1 MPLEKAKEMGAM
13 ALFGEKYGDTVR
25 IVVFDKDYSVELC
38 GGTHVPATGQIGLF
52 KIISEG
58 AISAGVRRIEAITG
72 KRALEFYTDR
82 LTLLEE
88 VKEMLKNPKDV
99 IKGLKTVLEENQEL
113 KKMAGEYEKL
123 KLNEVREA
131 IALKIQKVN
140 GIYFLAE
147 KVELSVDAAKILAFE
162 LIKTIDPFFLVL
174 ASEND
179 GKANLTVMI
188 SESLIKEKGFNAATI
203 IRELAKEIQGGGG
216 GQPHIATAGGKN
228 PAGIM
233 AALEKARTFI
243 K

>member
-1 MPLEKAKEMGAM
+1 MTIEKAKEMGAM

-25 IVVFDKDYSVELC
+25 VVAFDKDYSVELC
-38 GGTHVPATGQIGLF
+38 GGTHVLATGQIGLF
-52 KIISEG
+52 KIVSEG
-58 AISAGVRRIEAITG
+58 AIASGIRRIEAITG
-72 KRALEFYTDR
+72 EKALEYYADR
-82 LTLLEE
+82 ITLLEE

-113 KKMAGEYEKL
+113 KKLAGEYEKL
-123 KLNEVREA
+123 KLNDVRED
-131 IALKIQKVN
+131 IKSKIQKVN
-140 GIYFLAE
+140 GIHFLAE
-147 KVELSVDAAKILAFE
+147 KVELSVDAAKILAYE
-162 LIKTIDPFFLVL
+162 LSKTIDPLFLVL

-228 PAGIM
+228 PAGIP
-233 AALEKARTFI
+233 AALKKAETFI